1 MYRTFGVQ
9 TVEQLL
15 VFTRETNEHD
25 HRDGSEMK
33 RLRGLEQALFHENRS
48 YGGFAVIFLQ
58 SLSTCY

>member
-1 MYRTFGVQ
+1 VQ

-33 RLRGLEQALFHENRS
+33 RLRGVGTS
-48 YGGFAVIFLQ
+48 IVP
-58 SLSTCY
+58 